1 MLQLL
6 FTSRLGLGVFQE
18 KKKKFNTSVIA
29 NNRGESLELGR
40 FSHLPTPG
48 HQLWE
53 NGEELF
59 FSLSLSESFEN
70 WLKKGSK
77 LLKG

>member
-6 FTSRLGLGVFQE
+6 FTSRFRLGISQ
-18 KKKKFNTSVIA
+18 KKFNTSVIA
-29 NNRGESLELGR
+29 NSRGESLELGR

-59 FSLSLSESFEN
+59 LSLSLLKSFEN
-70 WLKKGSK
+70 WIKKVYF
-77 LLKG
+77 